1 MAKLE
6 LTDAYIRS
14 LKVDKRTEITDL
26 KETGLLLRVFPTGK
40 KTFAFRMRGDL
51 GKIQNVVI
59 GAYPDVKLSAAR
71 ADAAQLR
78 TRVKSGEDVSS
89 AAEKVRQAS
98 ADQKNAAVPTLEEI
112 LVEYEIAF
120 SSKRKTWERTEK
132 GNSSEAERR
141 IKAVFEMHLHRK
153 ITEITLTEVA
163 HSMATYVP
171 KSGKKSAN
179 GQVSRARSYLKP
191 VFDWC
196 AHANK
201 SKQIGRGRPIRLN
214 VIDLGKT
221 YDPASDDPEITGRRY
236 RALDHHELG
245 RVLPLLYWPAPRCL
259 KMKLHPDQDYRPAA
273 LRFLLLT
280 CARREE
286 LVVMKWHDFK
296 ENTGLWHKPY
306 VKTISGPPK
315 QQSLPLSDAAIKL
328 LKGLPNFDTR
338 NPEDLVFPNATGGL
352 LGNWG
357 RITSAVQRESETS
370 DWHRHDLRR
379 TGSTI
384 MKALGIASRT
394 IDDILAHNATDEDE
408 GVSTALKNYLV
419 SVQLLGH
426 IEDPQK
432 VALDKWAE
440 ALEFIENSHRQ

>member
-14 LKVDKRTEITDL
+14 LKVDARTEITDM

-40 KTFAFRMRGDL
+40 KTFAFRMRGNL
-51 GKIQNVVI
+51 GKIQNAVI
-59 GAYPDVKLSAAR
+59 GAYPDVKLIAAR
-71 ADAAQLR
+71 AEAAQLR
-78 TRVKSGEDVSS
+78 TRIKSGEDVSS
-89 AAEKVRQAS
+89 TAEKVRQAT
-98 ADQKNAAVPTLEEI
+98 ADKKNAAVPTLKVI
-112 LVEYEIAF
+112 LIEYEAVF
-120 SSKRKTWERTEK
+120 SSKRKIWQRTKK
-132 GNSSEAERR
+132 GNPSEAERR
-141 IKAVFEMHLHRK
+141 IRAVFEKHLHRK
-153 ITEITLTEVA
+153 ITEITLIEAA
-163 HSMATYVP
+163 HAMATYVP

-179 GQVSRARSYLKP
+179 GQVSRARAYLKP

-196 AHANK
+196 AHTNK
-201 SKQIGRGRPIRLN
+201 SKQIGRGRPIKLD
-214 VIDLGKT
+214 VIDLGQT

-236 RALDHHELG
+236 RALDHHELS
-245 RVLPLLYWPAPRCL
+245 RVLPLLYWPAPRRL
-259 KMKLHPDQDYRPAA
+259 KMKLRPDQDFRPAA

-296 ENTGLWHKPY
+296 ENSGLWHKPY

-315 QQSLPLSDAAIKL
+315 QQNLPLSDAAIQL
-328 LKGLPNFDTR
+328 LKGLPNFDSH
-338 NPEDLVFPNATGGL
+338 NPDDLVFPNETGGF

-357 RITSAVQRESETS
+357 RITSAVQRESNTC

-408 GVSTALKNYLV
+408 GGSAALKNYLV
-419 SVQLLGH
+419 STQLLGH

-432 VALDKWAE
+432 VALDKLAE
-440 ALEFIENSHRQ
+440 TLDFIENIDK